1 MSVKEYWSL
10 PSGCCKM
17 DFKMRLVL
25 GSMMWGHHK
34 GPSWWN
40 KNHLIWRPHVRPPS
54 TLRWRNLK
62 TVTLKTRQIVS
73 VHTTPKTFKTQ
84 QSWVISE
91 LSLRKTRVGNSP
103 NYRDRIVSEKL
114 RFRDGLVCTEG
125 LTVEIKL
132 YFQISPA
139 QCGRGPRYLE
149 IFQKY
154 KGKFTRV

>member
-1 MSVKEYWSL
+1 MGHLGVEFEENSSRELTKLSWS
-10 PSGCCKM
+10 
-17 DFKMRLVL
+17 
-25 GSMMWGHHK
+25 
-34 GPSWWN
+34 
-40 KNHLIWRPHVRPPS
+40 
-54 TLRWRNLK
+54 
-62 TVTLKTRQIVS
+62 
-73 VHTTPKTFKTQ
+73 
-84 QSWVISE
+84 
-91 LSLRKTRVGNSP
+91 
-103 NYRDRIVSEKL
+103 YRSEKL